1 MKFCGATII
10 AACLAGTAIAMPT
23 MAGPMFNNK
32 QMELIEMINN
42 NRVNIPMDQKT
53 AEMLDG
59 LMDIVRWQQAGMPAV
74 GGPASDVAAANP
86 TSAMSAVAS
95 AVPTGASGLLGGV
108 ESALSGVLGGLGGAA
123 SAAPTGSMT
132 AMKRQQSA
140 TTSSA
145 AAELTGAGMN
155 MDDMGDMDAMAAEME
170 AMAADETPE
179 KLAARA
185 PPAAGAA
192 TSAAMSATAATPTG
206 AGPAPATTSAAGNAD
221 DCAAKKIPIFGG
233 LLAPLLCKGGD
244 AAKGATDAAG
254 GAAKGATDAAG
265 GAGNAAKGMAG
276 AAGMAKR
283 FSGVVGQEIGI

>member
-192 TSAAMSATAATPTG
+192 TSAAMSATPATPTG
-206 AGPAPATTSAAGNAD
+206 AGPAPATTSAAGGAD
-221 DCAAKKIPIFGG
+221 CIFKIIPIIG
-233 LLAPLLCKGGD
+233 PILCGGGD
-244 AAKGATDAAG
+244 AAKGATGAVGGATKGATGAAG
-254 GAAKGATDAAG
+254 DAAKGAT
-265 GAGNAAKGMAG
+265 G